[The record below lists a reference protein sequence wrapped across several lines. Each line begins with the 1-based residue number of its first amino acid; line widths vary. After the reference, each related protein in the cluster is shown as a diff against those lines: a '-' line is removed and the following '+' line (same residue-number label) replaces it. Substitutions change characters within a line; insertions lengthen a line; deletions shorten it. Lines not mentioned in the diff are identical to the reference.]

1 MSRNTKKS
9 NSNSRFKKL
18 LGWTVLLALVFSAGL
33 ITGERLV
40 RKKSFEPLVS
50 VSSRA
55 EAKTPDSEKTEEG
68 GEAKTPAEAGES
80 PAEGDEKRT
89 EFSFFDNLTNGNQP
103 IIERRDAPA
112 TRTRNGEEKK
122 EEPSVA
128 PNQEK
133 KQAPTKTVDN
143 APSKQESG
151 DALPAKYTLQVAA
164 HPDMESAEK
173 HMARLRKMGLD
184 PHVISASIPDKGKFY
199 RVRIGKFHSMDEARS
214 FQADLKRK
222 NSLNTFVSPI

>member
-1 MSRNTKKS
+1 MSRNKRKS
-9 NSNSRFKKL
+9 KSQDTGRFKKL
-18 LGWTVLLALVFSAGL
+18 LGWTTLLALVFSAGL

-55 EAKTPDSEKTEEG
+55 EAKPPESVEVDDEQPEAAAREE
-68 GEAKTPAEAGES
+68 A
-80 PAEGDEKRT
+80 

-103 IIERRDAPA
+103 IIERRDAPS
-112 TRTRNGEEKK
+112 TRTRNGDEKK
-122 EEPSVA
+122 P
-128 PNQEK
+128 Q
-133 KQAPTKTVDN
+133 TV
-143 APSKQESG
+143 ESPPRQQPQPADSDDTAQPG
-151 DALPAKYTLQVAA
+151 DQLPAKYTLQVAA
-164 HPDMESAEK
+164 HPDMESAKK

-222 NSLNTFVSPI
+222 NSLNTFVSPL